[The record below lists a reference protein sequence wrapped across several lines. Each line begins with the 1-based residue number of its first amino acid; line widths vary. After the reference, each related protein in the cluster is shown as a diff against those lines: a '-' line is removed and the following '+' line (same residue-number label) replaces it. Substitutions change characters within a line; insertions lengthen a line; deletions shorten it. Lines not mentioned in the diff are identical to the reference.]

1 MDPILLGKG
10 ITDDIPVTLQPK
22 FGNRHGLVAGATG
35 TGKTVTLMTLAEGF
49 SRMGVP
55 VFMADVKGDVAG
67 LAAAGDGSERV
78 MQRAKDIGIA
88 DYAPGANPVIFWDLY
103 GKLGHPVRTTV
114 SEMGP
119 TLLSRIL
126 ELNDTQSGVLDIVF
140 KLADDR
146 GLLLLDLEDLRAL
159 LGLVAAERKDISTS
173 YGLVSTQ
180 SVGAIQRALLRL
192 EQEGGEMFFGE
203 PALELADLMRTNT
216 DGRGVIGIPDYVQ
229 QPNPVIFWDLWG
241 QKGHPIRTTVSEMGP
256 TLLARILEL
265 NDTQAGV
272 LDIVFKLA
280 DDRGLLLLDLEDL
293 RALLGLIADERKDI
307 STSYGLV
314 SAPSIGAIQRAL
326 LRLEQEGADQFFG
339 EPALELA
346 DLMRTTP
353 DGRGVVNILA
363 ADQLILKPKL
373 YSSFLLW
380 LLSELFETLPEVGD
394 LDKPKLVFVFDEAH
408 LLFDDAPPALRQR
421 IEQVVRIIRS
431 KGVGVFFVTQNP
443 LDIPDTVLGQL
454 GNRVQ
459 HALRAFTPRDQK
471 AVKSAAD
478 TMRANPG
485 LDIATAITELAVG
498 EALVSLLDEKGRPG
512 VTQRVFVVPPGS
524 QIGPITPAQRQALIS
539 QSLVAGVYEQVVD
552 RESAHEKLKGR
563 AAGAAAPTPPQD
575 ADNRS
580 LRDEAQDA
588 VRAPRSSPSGT
599 GRSAP
604 AESGGGWLGDLL
616 QGSGRK
622 DSVLETVAKSAARTI
637 GSTVGREIIRGVL
650 GSLLGGSRRR

>member
-49 SRMGVP
+49 SRLGVP

-216 DGRGVIGIPDYVQ
+216 DGRGVIGI
-229 QPNPVIFWDLWG
+229 
-241 QKGHPIRTTVSEMGP
+241 
-256 TLLARILEL
+256 
-265 NDTQAGV
+265 
-272 LDIVFKLA
+272 
-280 DDRGLLLLDLEDL
+280 
-293 RALLGLIADERKDI
+293 
-307 STSYGLV
+307 
-314 SAPSIGAIQRAL
+314 
-326 LRLEQEGADQFFG
+326 
-339 EPALELA
+339 
-346 DLMRTTP
+346 
-353 DGRGVVNILA
+353 LA
-363 ADQLILKPKL
+363 ADQLILKPRL

-408 LLFDDAPPALRQR
+408 LLFDDAPPALQQR
-421 IEQVVRIIRS
+421 IEQVVRLIRS
-431 KGVGVFFVTQNP
+431 KGVGVYFCSQF
-443 LDIPDTVLGQL
+443 PDDVPDNILGQL

-471 AVKSAAD
+471 AVKTAAE
-478 TMRANPG
+478 TFVPNPK
-485 LDIATAITELAVG
+485 LDVAQAISKLGTG
-498 EALVSLLDEKGRPG
+498 EALVSTLQDKGIPSPVQQTLVSPTRCRMG
-512 VTQRVFVVPPGS
+512 AINDTE
-524 QIGPITPAQRQALIS
+524 RQ
-539 QSLVAGVYEQVVD
+539 QVRNSSPVGGKYDTRVD
-552 RESAHEKLKGR
+552 RESAAEMLAKR
-563 AAGAAAPTPPQD
+563 AETAAQAANAP
-575 ADNRS
+575 
-580 LRDEAQDA
+580 
-588 VRAPRSSPSGT
+588 
-599 GRSAP
+599 
-604 AESGGGWLGDLL
+604 
-616 QGSGRK
+616 
-622 DSVLETVAKSAARTI
+622 AARTEQDDPDAGGFGQTVKDAVFGTKRRQGMIETMAKQTTRTI
-637 GSTVGREIIRGVL
+637 GTKLGNQIVRGIL
-650 GSLLGGSRRR
+650 GSIFGGRR